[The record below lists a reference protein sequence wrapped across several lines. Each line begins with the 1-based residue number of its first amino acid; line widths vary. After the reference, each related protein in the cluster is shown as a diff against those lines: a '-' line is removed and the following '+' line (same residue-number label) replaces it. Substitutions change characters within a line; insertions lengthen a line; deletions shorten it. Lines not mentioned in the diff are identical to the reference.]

1 MIQSIVDS
9 VTGLLCSVASVLVA
23 PTIILLLLRRFLPVL
38 GDAVWRGYC
47 QLLIWLVMAP
57 VRLAQFLYRQAVS
70 RR

>member
-9 VTGLLCSVASVLVA
+9 VTGLLCSVASVLVV
-23 PTIILLLLRRFLPVL
+23 PTIIVLLLRRFVPVL

-47 QLLIWLVMAP
+47 RLLMWLVMAP
-57 VRLAQFLYRQAVS
+57 VRLAQFLYREAIN